1 MSSSVKANINAAVLA
16 WARDVAGYDLEEAA
30 RKIGVG
36 AKKLQAWELGDEK
49 PTVKQLRN
57 IANVY
62 KRPTATFYLSV
73 APIERP
79 SITDF
84 RLLST
89 ATFNRTPA
97 LNSEIRHARHR
108 RDIALELTAQLGEEP
123 LNFRLQADM
132 HEQPEALAS
141 KIRDALGVVLSSQ
154 LAWPDHYTALRTW
167 IRAIESLGVF
177 VFQVKNIELSDMRG
191 LSLSERPFPVI
202 GINSKDSPRGR
213 IFSLLHELVHIAL
226 DDGGVCNLRESEST
240 EHHFIERYCNRVAGE
255 ILVPKGSLL
264 NESIVI
270 NHHSKEWDDWQL
282 KNLAN
287 RYMVSQEVILR
298 RLLTFNKTT
307 TAFYN
312 IKHNEYE
319 NFQQSK
325 SNAGFAIPYFRII
338 MRDNGPAYTNL
349 IITAFN
355 NDTIG
360 PRDLSDFLGGIKLDH
375 IPKIEKALL
384 SSEGGV
390 EI

>member
-36 AKKLQAWELGDEK
+36 AQKLQAWESGDEK
-49 PTVKQLRN
+49 PTVNQLRN

-62 KRPTATFYLSV
+62 KRPTATFYLAV

-89 ATFNRTPA
+89 ATFTRTPV

-132 HEQPEALAS
+132 HEEPEALAS
-141 KIRDALGVVLSSQ
+141 KIRGALGVTLSSQ
-154 LAWPDHYTALRTW
+154 LAWPDHYTALRAW

-177 VFQVKNIELSDMRG
+177 VFQVKNVELSDMRG
-191 LSLSERPFPVI
+191 FSLSERPFPVI
-202 GINSKDSPRGR
+202 GINGKDSPRGR
-213 IFSLLHELVHIAL
+213 VFSLLHELVHVAL
-226 DDGGVCNLRESEST
+226 DDGGVCNLRESEAT
-240 EHHFIERYCNRVAGE
+240 EHHLIERYCNRVAGE
-255 ILVPKGSLL
+255 ILVPKESLL
-264 NESIVI
+264 NENIVI
-270 NHHSKEWDDWQL
+270 NHHGMEWEDWQL

-287 RYMVSQEVILR
+287 RYMASQEVILR
-298 RLLTFNKTT
+298 RLLTFNKITA
-307 TAFYN
+307 AFYG

-319 NFQQSK
+319 SFQQSK
-325 SNAGFAIPYFRII
+325 ADESKSDAGFAIPYFRII
-338 MRDNGPAYTNL
+338 MRDNGPTYTNL

-384 SSEGGV
+384 SS
-390 EI
+390 